1 MSGEAAS
8 GLWIRIGGSLSLLIS
23 SATLI
28 LNAPQDSAPLLAGLL
43 LHFGGVIALY
53 FAISFWVKLFRK
65 PEKEIPSAQRNL
77 VGRNPF
83 VGVLRVLLILTLIVG
98 LSFWCWGAGSDV
110 KEICQILSR
119 PKNVNAQV
127 IVNTNAPSGYVSFSF
142 RASPKIAPVGRFQ
155 VNEGNYKKFFTGSLI
170 PISYF
175 ESDPFVYRV
184 GKVDLN
190 RLLLRIV
197 FWLLLLAN
205 GGAYLV
211 LPLWILEFR
220 RKTVVSSLSSSN

>member
-1 MSGEAAS
+1 MSVESVS
-8 GLWIRIGGSLSLLIS
+8 GFWIRIGGSLSLLIS

-28 LNAPQDSAPLLAGLL
+28 FFASQDSAPLLAGLL
-43 LHFGGVIALY
+43 LHFGGVVALY
-53 FAISFWVKLFRK
+53 FTISLWMKLFRK
-65 PEKEIPSAQRNL
+65 PVAADSFAQRKL

-83 VGVLRVLLILTLIVG
+83 VGLLRIFLILILIAG
-98 LSFWCWGAGSDV
+98 FSFWCWGAGSDV

-119 PKNVNAQV
+119 PKNVSAQV

-142 RASPKIAPVGRFQ
+142 RASPNIAPVGRFQ
-155 VNEGNYKKFFTGSLI
+155 VNYENYKKFFTGSLI
-170 PISYF
+170 PVSYYNN
-175 ESDPFVYRV
+175 DPFIYRV
-184 GKVDLN
+184 GKVDFQ
-190 RLLLRIV
+190 RLLIRVV

-220 RKTVVSSLSSSN
+220 RKTALSPLSNSN